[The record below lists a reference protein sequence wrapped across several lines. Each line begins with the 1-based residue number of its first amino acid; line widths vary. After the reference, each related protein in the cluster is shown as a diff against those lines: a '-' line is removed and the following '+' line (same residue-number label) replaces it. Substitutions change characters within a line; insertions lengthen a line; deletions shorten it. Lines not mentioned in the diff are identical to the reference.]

1 MSPENEA
8 RLNETPGILLRLV
21 EEAFFL
27 AGRAFCCA
35 LDHFDGVRS
44 RLVGQPFDCRN
55 CHGRMVYVG
64 AVTCGACDHSKAPTL
79 AELLGAGTIMAL
91 SLGAAVTMLV
101 LSGCGPMR
109 ESPQSRALL
118 NCQYSARF
126 DGRLTDAERVKAL
139 EACGK

>member
-8 RLNETPGILLRLV
+8 RLNETPGILLRLG

-27 AGRAFCCA
+27 AARAFCCA

-44 RLVGQPFDCRN
+44 RLMGQPFDCRN

-64 AVTCGACDHSKAPTL
+64 AVTCGACDHTKAPTL

-101 LSGCGPMR
+101 LSGCAHR
-109 ESPQSRALL
+109 ESQGSR
-118 NCQYSARF
+118 
-126 DGRLTDAERVKAL
+126 DRLYCRYAAKHTPSLSPAQL
-139 EACGK
+139 EAALGRCEK